1 MRSTLALVIVGTVAA
16 TLPVMADTGK
26 DLVQVCS
33 QSASLCESDFQSDQ
47 LVRAMKAS
55 TCLSAD
61 PGKAQ
66 AAVVGYLGANPKT
79 ARLEIEK
86 AVTLSIKALCRK

>member
-1 MRSTLALVIVGTVAA
+1 
-16 TLPVMADTGK
+16 
-26 DLVQVCS
+26 
-33 QSASLCESDFQSDQ
+33 
-47 LVRAMKAS
+47 MKAS

-66 AAVVGYLGANPKT
+66 AAVVAYLGAHPKT

-86 AVTLSIKALCRK
+86 AVTVSIKALCRK